1 VWVLHARLLGG
12 DEWAPYV
19 EALPKTFDSPVHWDD
34 DDGGGW
40 GEAAG
45 AAAAAEKVIEGTPLG
60 EAVASKRRWLARLH
74 AALPAALRES
84 GLGELATVLIRPCTV
99 LCHGPGCHP
108 MLPASW
114 PVTGGIIGSA
124 SLGGAAG
131 ADGAGLAGRHWSGL
145 RQRRRRRRG
154 RRRRRRLGSGL
165 LL

>member
-1 VWVLHARLLGG
+1 VLLSVWVLHARLLGG

-108 MLPASW
+108 MVPASR
-114 PVTGGIIGSA
+114 PLTGGIIGSEGSLAQLPWGVLLGLTERA
-124 SLGGAAG
+124 SPAG
-131 ADGAGLAGRHWSGL
+131 TGAG
-145 RQRRRRRRG
+145 
-154 RRRRRRLGSGL
+154 
-165 LL
+165 